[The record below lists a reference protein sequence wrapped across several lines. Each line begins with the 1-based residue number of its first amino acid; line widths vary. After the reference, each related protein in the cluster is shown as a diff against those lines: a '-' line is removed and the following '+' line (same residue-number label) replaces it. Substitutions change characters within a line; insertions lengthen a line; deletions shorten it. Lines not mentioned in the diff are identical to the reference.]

1 MPNASLS
8 QAMSTYTLGEVGAST
23 LLTVAW
29 TETRLKSSILCTLN
43 IGHTHWQERDIIMQM

>member
-8 QAMSTYTLGEVGAST
+8 QAMSTYTLCEVGAST